1 METVATEPGTCLR
14 RLPDDLVADEIL
26 TRLPA
31 RSLARFA
38 SVCGA
43 WRAAISG
50 DPSSFL
56 RRRRKKEHSSSFLL
70 LLYALVEDAER
81 RLAFSNHVPF
91 YRLRWPD
98 DGGDGAPQL
107 VHVSVFGDGGEE
119 PTLSL
124 PRTCDG
130 LVLLPNGDDVHVI
143 NPATGDVLTLPQS
156 SRVAA
161 AADHSTGLGLA
172 TRTNTYKDARY
183 IHLSTAAAAAAAE
196 DDGAAVMEVFTIGHG
211 DAAAWRETTT
221 PPPPSYPVCHVRTA
235 THSRGNLFWKL
246 QLRRSPAAAAA
257 GSFLLLRFNL
267 AHETFTVVHHP
278 RPPSHLP
285 SADQNGEPPPPPPPL
300 LSELDGELCL
310 GLLVSGRQELWQYS
324 NNGGGG
330 GGEDA
335 WQWEQRFSIAV
346 SGPDAMY
353 LPLGVLRRHD
363 RLLLQKGVHLYH
375 HDSGGGEESVREVA
389 RMDEFEFEWSFPGE
403 PYAFMVIPY
412 TESLVR
418 VTAARPINKTAA
430 ATAMA
435 GETAAT
441 MMATPERPKRAR
453 RANSR
458 YIGDMWD
465 V

>member
-38 SVCGA
+38 SVCAA

-70 LLYALVEDAER
+70 LLYALVEDAEG

-98 DGGDGAPQL
+98 GAGDGRRRCPRLA
-107 VHVSVFGDGGEE
+107 HVSVFGDGGEE

-161 AADHSTGLGLA
+161 AGASWRHSTGLGLDA
-172 TRTNTYKDARY
+172 RTNTYKVARY
-183 IHLSTAAAAAAAE
+183 VHLSTAAADGAAAD

-235 THSRGNLFWKL
+235 IHSSGNLFWKL
-246 QLRRSPAAAAA
+246 QLRRSPAAAA

-278 RPPSHLP
+278 RPSSPL
-285 SADQNGEPPPPPPPL
+285 APPL
-300 LSELDGELCL
+300 LSELDGELCI
-310 GLLVSGRQELWQYS
+310 GLLVSGRQELWVYS

-330 GGEDA
+330 GDDR

-375 HDSGGGEESVREVA
+375 HDSGGGEESVMEVA
-389 RMDEFEFEWSFPGE
+389 RMDEFEFEWGFPGK

-418 VTAARPINKTAA
+418 VTATRPINKAVTVT
-430 ATAMA
+430 ATATA
-435 GETAAT
+435 GETAA
-441 MMATPERPKRAR
+441 MKMGALERPKRAR

>member
-31 RSLARFA
+31 RSPARFA

-43 WRAAISG
+43 WRAAISD

-56 RRRRKKEHSSSFLL
+56 RRRRKKENSSSFLL
-70 LLYALVEDAER
+70 LLYALVEDADG

-98 DGGDGAPQL
+98 GAGDGRRRCPRLA
-107 VHVSVFGDGGEE
+107 HVSVFGDGGEE

-161 AADHSTGLGLA
+161 AGASWRHSTGLGLDA
-172 TRTNTYKDARY
+172 RTNTYKVARY
-183 IHLSTAAAAAAAE
+183 VHLSTAAAAAAADD

-211 DAAAWRETTT
+211 DAAAAAVVPGLPRANRHPLQRKPLLETPT
-221 PPPPSYPVCHVRTA
+221 PTIA
-235 THSRGNLFWKL
+235 T
-246 QLRRSPAAAAA
+246 AAA

-278 RPPSHLP
+278 RPSSPL
-285 SADQNGEPPPPPPPL
+285 APPL
-300 LSELDGELCL
+300 LSELDGELCI
-310 GLLVSGRQELWQYS
+310 GLLVSGRQELWVYN

-330 GGEDA
+330 SDDR

-375 HDSGGGEESVREVA
+375 HDSGGGEESVMEVA
-389 RMDEFEFEWSFPGE
+389 RMDEFEFEWGFPGK

-418 VTAARPINKTAA
+418 VTATRPINKAA
-430 ATAMA
+430 TVTAMA
-435 GETAAT
+435 TAGETVAMKMGAL
-441 MMATPERPKRAR
+441 ERPKRAR
-453 RANSR
+453 
-458 YIGDMWD
+458 
-465 V
+465 

>member
-161 AADHSTGLGLA
+161 AADHSTGLGLD
-172 TRTNTYKDARY
+172 TRTNTYKVARY

-221 PPPPSYPVCHVRTA
+221 PPPPSYP
-235 THSRGNLFWKL
+235 
-246 QLRRSPAAAAA
+246 
-257 GSFLLLRFNL
+257 
-267 AHETFTVVHHP
+267 
-278 RPPSHLP
+278 
-285 SADQNGEPPPPPPPL
+285 
-300 LSELDGELCL
+300 
-310 GLLVSGRQELWQYS
+310 
-324 NNGGGG
+324 
-330 GGEDA
+330 
-335 WQWEQRFSIAV
+335 
-346 SGPDAMY
+346 
-353 LPLGVLRRHD
+353 
-363 RLLLQKGVHLYH
+363 KGVHLYH